1 MIDLGLVVAR
11 FMHYAACTTL
21 AGAAFFPFYAYVG
34 TEPEALAQWRQKLL
48 FWSAILALIGGLAW
62 FVFTAANMSGALS
75 DIANPD
81 VVVSV
86 MRDTNF
92 GIVWTVRMLVAAALV
107 AVTFLQM
114 SSRTSF
120 SRDRVIALLAAG
132 LLASLAGAGHAQ
144 VEEGWLGALHVS
156 VDAAHLLAAGAWL
169 GGLAPLGFLLRDHA
183 GSEAEAT
190 SFDVDGV
197 LMRFSGMGY
206 AAVLT
211 LLATGLVNSWFLV
224 GSVSNL
230 LGTTYGQILIAK
242 LVFFAVMLA
251 LAASKRFWLVPAM
264 ETAKMAGSN
273 SRESGRRKLRN
284 HVLCEQ
290 ALGLLVLLSVSVL
303 GTIQPAIGQ

>member
-1 MIDLGLVVAR
+1 MLDLGLVVAR

-34 TEPEALAQWRQKLL
+34 TEPEALARWRQELL
-48 FWSAILALIGGLAW
+48 LWSAIVALISGLAW
-62 FVFTAANMSGALS
+62 FVFTVANMSGALA
-75 DIANPD
+75 DLVEKD

-92 GIVWTVRMLVAAALV
+92 GVAWTVRMIVAAALV
-107 AVTFLQM
+107 AVTFLQI

-120 SRDRVIALLAAG
+120 SRDRLIALLAAG
-132 LLASLAGAGHAQ
+132 LLASLAGSGHAQ
-144 VEEGWLGALHVS
+144 VEKGWLGALHVS
-156 VDAAHLLAAGAWL
+156 ADAAHLLAAGAWL
-169 GGLAPLGFLLRDHA
+169 GGLAPLGFLLKDHA

-206 AAVLT
+206 AAVAT
-211 LLATGLVNSWFLV
+211 LVGTGLVNSWLLV

-230 LGTTYGQILIAK
+230 LNTTYGQILIAK
-242 LVFFAVMLA
+242 LVFFAGMLA
-251 LAASKRFWLVPAM
+251 LAAANRFWLVPAR
-264 ETAKMAGSN
+264 ETSKAADSN
-273 SRESGRRKLRN
+273 SRESGRGKLRN
-284 HVLCEQ
+284 HVLGEQ